1 MKLIKANKEMEKEY
15 YKFVNEWQDYNEE
28 IIPSSARLFDM
39 SYEKWLKYTY
49 EIENKEA
56 CPKHLVPAV
65 TYFLVDEIGKIIG
78 AINIR
83 MRLNDYLFNY
93 GGHIGYGIRP
103 TERKKG
109 YASLMLSLALPI
121 AKQIGM
127 DKVLITCDKNNVGSA
142 KTIIANGGI
151 LENEVMEDEEIVQRY
166 WIEIK

>member
-39 SYEKWLKYTY
+39 SYEKWLEYTY
-49 EIENKEA
+49 EIENKET
-56 CPKHLVPAV
+56 CPKHWVPAV
-65 TYFLVDEIGKIIG
+65 TYFSVDESGKIIG

-121 AKQIGM
+121 AKQIGI

-166 WIEIK
+166 WIEIR